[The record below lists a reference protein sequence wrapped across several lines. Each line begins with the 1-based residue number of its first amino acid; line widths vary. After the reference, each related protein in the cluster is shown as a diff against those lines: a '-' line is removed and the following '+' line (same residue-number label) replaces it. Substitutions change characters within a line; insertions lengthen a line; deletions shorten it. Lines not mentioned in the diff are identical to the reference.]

1 MHTLTGEFNRGRSS
15 GPRSPLFLLNF
26 LLFQRIFS
34 KMNTY
39 LYSFVQVTR
48 PSLSGFTPV
57 TLMFDLRSTDILNR
71 TLLAVSAG
79 KLAAEKASE

>member
-15 GPRSPLFLLNF
+15 GPRSPLFVLNF

-48 PSLSGFTPV
+48 

-79 KLAAEKASE
+79 KLAVEKASE

>member
-1 MHTLTGEFNRGRSS
+1 MHTLTGEFNKGRSS
-15 GPRSPLFLLNF
+15 GPRSPLFVLNF

-34 KMNTY
+34 KINTY

-48 PSLSGFTPV
+48 
-57 TLMFDLRSTDILNR
+57 TLMFDLRSTDIVNR

-79 KLAAEKASE
+79 KLAVEKASE

>member
-15 GPRSPLFLLNF
+15 GPRSPLFVLNF

-34 KMNTY
+34 KINTY

-48 PSLSGFTPV
+48 

-79 KLAAEKASE
+79 KLAVEKASE

>member
-1 MHTLTGEFNRGRSS
+1 MHTLRGLLNRGRSS
-15 GPRSPLFLLNF
+15 GPRSPLFALNF

-34 KMNTY
+34 KINTY

-48 PSLSGFTPV
+48 
-57 TLMFDLRSTDILNR
+57 TLMFDLRSTDIVNR

-79 KLAAEKASE
+79 KLAVEKASE

>member
-1 MHTLTGEFNRGRSS
+1 MHTLTGELKRGRSS
-15 GPRSPLFLLNF
+15 GPRSPLFVLNF

-34 KMNTY
+34 KINTY

-48 PSLSGFTPV
+48 

-79 KLAAEKASE
+79 KLAVEKASE

>member
-1 MHTLTGEFNRGRSS
+1 MHTLTGELNRGRSS
-15 GPRSPLFLLNF
+15 GPRSPLLVLNF

-34 KMNTY
+34 KINTY

-48 PSLSGFTPV
+48 
-57 TLMFDLRSTDILNR
+57 TLTFDLRSTDILNR

-79 KLAAEKASE
+79 KLAVEKASE

>member
-1 MHTLTGEFNRGRSS
+1 MHTLTGELNRGRSS
-15 GPRSPLFLLNF
+15 GPRSPFFVLNF

-34 KMNTY
+34 KINTY

-48 PSLSGFTPV
+48 

-79 KLAAEKASE
+79 KLAVEKASE

>member
-1 MHTLTGEFNRGRSS
+1 MHTLTGELNRGRSS
-15 GPRSPLFLLNF
+15 GPWSPLFVLNF

-34 KMNTY
+34 KINTY

-48 PSLSGFTPV
+48 

-79 KLAAEKASE
+79 KLAVEKASE